1 MRMRKII
8 ENTVKFS
15 TGAVAATLLATMF
28 FAGGRAPAK
37 ESGTDAKLSVE
48 QIVEKTN
55 RVAYYQGFDG
65 KSDVTMTIVDSQGR
79 KRNRKLTI
87 LRRDTADPDAEDKE
101 ASRKKDQYC
110 GEQKFYVYFHR
121 PADVNKTTYL
131 VHKHLDRDDDRWLY
145 LPSLDLIKRIA
156 AGDER
161 TSFVG
166 SHFYYEDVS
175 GRHIDEDKHELV
187 ETTDNYYVLKNT
199 PKKPGEVEFAYFK
212 MWIHRKTFIN
222 VKTEYYDDK
231 GNKYRQYTAKKVET
245 IQGYP
250 TVTKARM
257 ADLRT
262 DGYTDAEYSNIKYD
276 IGLPESI
283 FTQRYLK
290 RPPYEHLK

>member
-1 MRMRKII
+1 MGIRTTIR
-8 ENTVKFS
+8 N
-15 TGAVAATLLATMF
+15 VAALGAAAAVTALFTTLVFTERKAS
-28 FAGGRAPAK
+28 AQK
-37 ESGTDAKLSVE
+37 NESDGNLTVE
-48 QIVEKTN
+48 QIVERTN
-55 RVAYYQGFDG
+55 RVSYYQGYDG
-65 KSDVTMTIVDSQGR
+65 KSDVAMTIVDAQGR
-79 KRNRKLTI
+79 KRNRRFTI
-87 LRRDTADPDAEDKE
+87 LRRDAADPDAEDAD
-101 ASRKKDQYC
+101 ASRKKDKYC

-131 VHKHLDRDDDRWLY
+131 VHKHLDRADDRWLY

-199 PKKPGEVEFAYFK
+199 PKKPKEVEFAYFK

-222 VKTEYYDDK
+222 VKTEYYDDN
-231 GNKYRQYTAKKVET
+231 GNKYRRYTAKKVET

-250 TVTKARM
+250 TVTRARM
-257 ADLRT
+257 TDLQT
-262 DGYTDAEYSNIKYD
+262 DGYTDVEYSD
-276 IGLPESI
+276 IEYNVDLPESI
-283 FTQRYLK
+283 FTERYLE
-290 RPPYEHLK
+290 RPPYKHLK